1 MKTLLP
7 LLATMPVM
15 ALAGT
20 AIDERADMA
29 ADGTVTVIN
38 ISGEIDIST
47 WDEAAVQLTG
57 DLGEGSE
64 LSFDT
69 SGGDVRI
76 EVEVEDGGRW
86 GRGPESSDLVLRVP
100 RTADLVVTG
109 VSADVRIDGAGGR
122 MIEAES
128 VSGDVE
134 ATGNVERLEL
144 SSVSGDV
151 EFRGTARR
159 TVAESVSGDIDLEG
173 LEGELEVSL
182 VSGDLELLAG
192 TLELGRFE
200 AVSGTLDM
208 MLTVAPG
215 GRLTVET
222 MSGDVILMVPADQQ
236 GAFQAQ
242 TFSGDIRSEFGS
254 PQRSKSGS
262 GTRLE
267 HESGENGASIRLET
281 FSGDVRLGHK

>member
-1 MKTLLP
+1 MRTLIP
-7 LLATMPVM
+7 LLLTMPSL

-47 WDEAAVQLTG
+47 WDEAAVHLTG
-57 DLGEGSE
+57 ELGEGSE
-64 LSFDT
+64 LSFDA
-69 SGGDVRI
+69 SGGDVRV
-76 EVEVEDGGRW
+76 EVKVEDGGRW

-100 RTADLVVTG
+100 RKADLVVTG

-128 VSGDVE
+128 VSGDVQ
-134 ATGNVERLEL
+134 ATGDVERLEL
-144 SSVSGDV
+144 TSVSGDV
-151 EFRGTARR
+151 DFRGSARR
-159 TVAESVSGDIDLEG
+159 TVAESVSGDIDLDG
-173 LEGELEVSL
+173 VEGELEVSL

-208 MLTVAPG
+208 AVTVAPG
-215 GRLTVET
+215 GRLSVET
-222 MSGDVILMVPADQQ
+222 MSGDVILLLPAEQQ
-236 GAFQAQ
+236 GVFQAQ
-242 TFSGDIRSEFGS
+242 TFSGDIRSVFGS
-254 PQRSKSGS
+254 PQRSRSGS
-262 GTRLE
+262 GTRLD
-267 HESGENGASIRLET
+267 HETGENGASIRLET
-281 FSGDVRLGHK
+281 FSGDVRIGHK